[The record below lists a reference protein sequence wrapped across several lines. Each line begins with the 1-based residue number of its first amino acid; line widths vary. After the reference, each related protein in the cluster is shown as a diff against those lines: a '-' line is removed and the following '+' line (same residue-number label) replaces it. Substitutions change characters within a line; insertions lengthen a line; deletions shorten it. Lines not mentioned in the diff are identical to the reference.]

1 MSIWY
6 ALCDATH
13 LEFLRMT
20 FMKNA
25 LLAVFIL
32 APLFGLLSTM
42 IVTGR
47 MSFFSDALGH
57 SGFTGIAIGVLCGS
71 LQPTVWAVAL
81 AAAFALLFSFV
92 RSRSRQ
98 SADTIIGVFSST
110 AVALGIFIAT
120 LGGNSFTKSA
130 FTGNSGVGKSS
141 ILNALDPAF
150 QLKTGEISTAL
161 GRGRH
166 TTRHVEL
173 FRLSCGA
180 EIMDSPGFSSFETEE
195 LNLELDAQHVD
206 LTYFNYLEDDPIVI
220 ADAEQIK
227 RVINNIVSNSI
238 KYMDKSHKV
247 INIRLRD
254 VGDFVQVEIEDNGK
268 GIATKDLTKI
278 FDRFYRTDAS
288 RNSTRGGSGIGLSI
302 VKKIL
307 EDHGGKVWATSKE
320 GVGTTMYF
328 VLRKYQ
334 EVPVS

>member
-120 LGGNSFTKSA
+120 LGGNSFTKFNRYLIGDILSGTPGEFGRLARVRLGVLLLWA
-130 FTGNSGVGKSS
+130 FAANRLFLTAVHPQLASSRGVATKR
-141 ILNALDPAF
+141 NE
-150 QLKTGEISTAL
+150 T
-161 GRGRH
+161 
-166 TTRHVEL
+166 L
-173 FRLSCGA
+173 FTVA
-180 EIMDSPGFSSFETEE
+180 I
-195 LNLELDAQHVD
+195 A
-206 LTYFNYLEDDPIVI
+206 IVVTL
-220 ADAEQIK
+220 AMSW
-227 RVINNIVSNSI
+227 VGLMVSNSLL
-238 KYMDKSHKV
+238 V
-247 INIRLRD
+247 LP
-254 VGDFVQVEIEDNGK
+254 
-268 GIATKDLTKI
+268 AA
-278 FDRFYRTDAS
+278 AS
-288 RNSTRGGSGIGLSI
+288 RNLARNLRQYHLLSVLSALVCGLLGLCAAYWLGCSA
-302 VKKIL
+302 
-307 EDHGGKVWATSKE
+307 GATIALLLA
-320 GVGTTMYF
+320 VYF
-328 VLRKYQ
+328 AVSFALRNRAA
-334 EVPVS
+334 